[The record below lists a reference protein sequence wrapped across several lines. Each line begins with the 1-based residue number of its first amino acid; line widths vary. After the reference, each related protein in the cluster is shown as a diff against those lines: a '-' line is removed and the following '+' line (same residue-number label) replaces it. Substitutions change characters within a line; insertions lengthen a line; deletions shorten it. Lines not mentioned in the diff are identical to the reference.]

1 MPPLAVPTMIMRM
14 AADAALD
21 TATGAAARMIVMLE
35 QRVLELKQ
43 IIAGNDGRNAADRRF
58 ARAVDELVSA
68 VYDDIGEIKDM
79 PTRALFDLF
88 VIKVLYVGRHSRHAG
103 VIDYLGRL
111 LDDRLSTGELF
122 PPDNGG
128 RPQRLYFSDV
138 LDRKKTALRF
148 QDVFEAYRK
157 YADTALFLSGVFPA
171 TMERRRAA
179 ARTPLRRRASRG
191 VDAGYYIS
199 TGKTMYRMA
208 AGHAPDEDAQQRE
221 TLARLARN
229 FEVYVDALNEMSERY
244 ITGFDMELIADKML
258 DAFNRYRETG
268 DARHLGAARRYA
280 AILRVDS
287 TRVPARLPA
296 DDVH

>member
-1 MPPLAVPTMIMRM
+1 MIM
-14 AADAALD
+14 
-21 TATGAAARMIVMLE
+21 MLE
-35 QRVLELKQ
+35 QRILELKR
-43 IIAGNDGRNAADRRF
+43 IIAGNDGHNAADRTF

-111 LDDRLSTGELF
+111 LDTYLDTRELF
-122 PPDNGG
+122 PPDERG
-128 RPQRLYFSDV
+128 RPQRLYFSDM
-138 LDRKKTALRF
+138 LDEQKAAARF
-148 QDVFEAYRK
+148 QNVFEAYRK
-157 YADTALFLSGVFPA
+157 YADTALFLAGVFPSSL
-171 TMERRRAA
+171 ERRRPA
-179 ARTPLRRRASRG
+179 ARMPLLRRASRG

-208 AGHAPDEDAQQRE
+208 AGQALAEDTQQRD
-221 TLARLARN
+221 TLSRLAQH

-244 ITGFDMELIADKML
+244 ITGFDMGLIADKML
-258 DAFNRYRETG
+258 DALNRYRESG
-268 DARHLGAARRYA
+268 EERHLSDARRYA

-287 TRVPARLPA
+287 ARFSALFSEA
-296 DDVH
+296 DVH